1 MKINTIIL
9 NRGCK
14 FLCLLL
20 LTASFSAFSNTKNAY
35 STRILAT
42 VGNNII
48 TDTDIE
54 SFSQMLCVLNEK
66 QMRQSKI
73 NCKSPEMQQMAV
85 MGLVEENVKNSYF
98 QQLKVEEKTL
108 LQGFDGYK
116 KQMLKNINHSK
127 IEDKEMFDWYLKTE
141 FKWLIVVQSQ
151 TTGEKIT
158 DEDIEEISKTSKI
171 PNNKQNSEKL
181 KNLAF
186 AKKAEKKSQELI
198 NEMKKYTL
206 IEFK

>member
-1 MKINTIIL
+1 
-9 NRGCK
+9 
-14 FLCLLL
+14 
-20 LTASFSAFSNTKNAY
+20 
-35 STRILAT
+35 
-42 VGNNII
+42 
-48 TDTDIE
+48 
-54 SFSQMLCVLNEK
+54 
-66 QMRQSKI
+66 
-73 NCKSPEMQQMAV
+73 MQQMAV

-98 QQLKVEEKTL
+98 QQLKVEERTL

-141 FKWLIVVQSQ
+141 FKWLVVVQSQ
-151 TTGEKIT
+151 AAGEKIT